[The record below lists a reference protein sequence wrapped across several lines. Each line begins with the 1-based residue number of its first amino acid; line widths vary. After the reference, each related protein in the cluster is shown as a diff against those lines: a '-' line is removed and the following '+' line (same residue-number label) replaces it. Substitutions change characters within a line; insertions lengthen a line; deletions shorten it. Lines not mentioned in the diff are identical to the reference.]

1 MILKIKAFIYRL
13 SSIFGKRIYLAQ
25 KEEEAYFAET
35 MFASTVTRIITSE
48 EKEDFGIRL
57 HRGLWHVNNGFTTL
71 YTRNMTRTEAL
82 KQSIIHLFR
91 G

>member
-1 MILKIKAFIYRL
+1 MVLKIKSFIYRL
-13 SSIFGKRIYLAQ
+13 SALFGKRIYLAQ
-25 KEEEAYFAET
+25 KEEEAYFAEA
-35 MFASTVTRIITSE
+35 MFVSAVTRIITGE
-48 EKEDFGIRL
+48 DKEDFGIGL

-82 KQSIIHLFR
+82 KQGIIHLFR